1 MSAQIVYLSHGGGP
15 LPLLGDAN
23 HRLMVRFM
31 QGLGGLLQRP
41 KAIVVFSAHWEEARP
56 TVIVDE
62 RPPLLYDYYGFPPE
76 SYTYAYPAV
85 CDVALARR
93 IIGLLDGEEK
103 RGRGWDHGV
112 FIPLMLAY
120 PDASIPIVQVS
131 QLRSL
136 DAGEH
141 YRMGEALRSL
151 AEEEILFIG
160 SGFSFHNMRAFGER
174 EDGRNEAFQDYLVTA
189 CTHTDVEVQKQ
200 MLIDWQSAP
209 SARYCHPREE
219 HLLSLHICAGLAQSA
234 GRVIFDDA
242 IMGTR
247 GTAYFWD

>member
-23 HRLMVRFM
+23 HRSMVRFM

-141 YRMGEALRSL
+141 YRMGENLRSL
-151 AEEEILFIG
+151 LKEEILFIG
-160 SGFSFHNMRAFGER
+160 SGFSFHNMRAFGR
-174 EDGRNEAFQDYLVTA
+174 DDGKMNSEFQEYLISA
-189 CTHTDVEVQKQ
+189 CTTEDPARQRE
-200 MLIDWQSAP
+200 LLLNWEAAP
-209 SARYCHPREE
+209 NARYCHPREE
-219 HLLSLHICAGLAQSA
+219 HLLSLHICAGLAQRA
-234 GRVIFDDA
+234 GTVIFDDQ
-242 IMGTR
+242 IMGKR
-247 GTAYFWD
+247 ATAYLWK